1 MTVRCIGKRSA
12 TRIPSMWN
20 SAVALRSHSSSP
32 GYSTDRVFVYTALF
46 AVVAFV
52 APVIGWVGS

>member
-1 MTVRCIGKRSA
+1 MIRGR
-12 TRIPSMWN
+12 
-20 SAVALRSHSSSP
+20 HSSP